1 AGGTIGGNAATGS
14 GAVLT
19 GTAGASKDVAIRL
32 AADGTDP
39 TTSVTGGQ
47 GNVTVTDNSLTFQI
61 GPNRN
66 QTVNIAIDKVNP
78 TGLGVGTAN
87 NQFNALDSID
97 VTSASKAQDSLEVID
112 KAINEISNMRGKLGA
127 FQANTLESTASNLR
141 ATLENAVNAE
151 SVIRDTDFAQEI
163 SAFTNNQ
170 VLVQAGASVLS
181 SANQSSQLV
190 LSLLR

>member
-1 AGGTIGGNAATGS
+1 M
-14 GAVLT
+14 
-19 GTAGASKDVAIRL
+19 
-32 AADGTDP
+32 
-39 TTSVTGGQ
+39 
-47 GNVTVTDNSLTFQI
+47 TVTDNSLTFQI